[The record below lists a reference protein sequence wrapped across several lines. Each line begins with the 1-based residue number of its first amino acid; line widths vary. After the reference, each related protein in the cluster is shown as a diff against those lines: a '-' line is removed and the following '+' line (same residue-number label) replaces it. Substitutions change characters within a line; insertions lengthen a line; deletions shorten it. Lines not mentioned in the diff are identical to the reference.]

1 MALKPVGGKYE
12 GVWKNILKNG
22 DISFYINYR
31 DEYNKPKKVLV
42 GKKTVASDFTARD
55 AYSKL
60 IEVKYQL
67 QHNQEPTIKAGR
79 VKKIKLNDL
88 WEEFFKYAKANKVS
102 WAMDEQNYN
111 KHIKPIFG
119 NTPIKELTS
128 LNFENFKE
136 KLLSHP
142 YAAQTVKHQLTLIRT
157 IINYALRHEIIK
169 NYTNPLSKG
178 KVKMPDIDNA
188 RLGFLTKEEAKKLL
202 EILEST
208 DTMTYHL
215 TILLL
220 YTGARFSEVTGASSK
235 KNKSNKETG
244 LKWSNVNF
252 NTNTIYF
259 KKTKNGNARH
269 IFINDSL
276 LKTINY
282 LQENKK
288 SNLVISTSTGGVI
301 LRMPDHFMT
310 ALESIIPGNK
320 EEDSQNKITTH
331 NLRHTHA
338 SWLAMAGL
346 NILHIKEQL
355 GHKTLEMTLRY
366 SHLVPDRRYEVTKAL
381 DF

>member
-1 MALKPVGGKYE
+1 
-12 GVWKNILKNG
+12 
-22 DISFYINYR
+22 
-31 DEYNKPKKVLV
+31 
-42 GKKTVASDFTARD
+42 
-55 AYSKL
+55 
-60 IEVKYQL
+60 
-67 QHNQEPTIKAGR
+67 
-79 VKKIKLNDL
+79 
-88 WEEFFKYAKANKVS
+88 
-102 WAMDEQNYN
+102 
-111 KHIKPIFG
+111 
-119 NTPIKELTS
+119 
-128 LNFENFKE
+128 
-136 KLLSHP
+136 
-142 YAAQTVKHQLTLIRT
+142 
-157 IINYALRHEIIK
+157 
-169 NYTNPLSKG
+169 
-178 KVKMPDIDNA
+178 
-188 RLGFLTKEEAKKLL
+188 
-202 EILEST
+202 
-208 DTMTYHL
+208 
-215 TILLL
+215 L